1 MGRRGIARVFSSA
14 AGLVLPGLLGACYSY
29 RLVPASD
36 IQPATR
42 VAVVLSDYGRME
54 ASRQIGP
61 QAVRV
66 EGAVLSTNDSAYLLS
81 VTGVKPISGNWVRW
95 TGEPVSMR
103 RDYVAF
109 TYERRP
115 SRSRT
120 LLLIGGA
127 TFTLLTVMV
136 NFNILG
142 FGSLDI
148 PLIPGANGDP
158 GDQ

>member
-1 MGRRGIARVFSSA
+1 MGEGLRGTVRVVV
-14 AGLVLPGLLGACYSY
+14 AGLLPGLLGACYSY
-29 RLVPASD
+29 RLVPSTE

-42 VAVVLSDYGRME
+42 VSVVLSDYGRME
-54 ASRQIGP
+54 ASKQIGP
-61 QAVRV
+61 QAARV

-81 VTGVKPISGNWVRW
+81 VTGVKPISGSWVRW
-95 TGEPVSMR
+95 SGEPVSMR

-136 NFNILG
+136 NFDILG
-142 FGSLDI
+142 FGKLDI
-148 PLIPGANGDP
+148 PLIPGGGDP

>member
-1 MGRRGIARVFSSA
+1 MRRCTAARLVA
-14 AGLVLPGLLGACYSY
+14 AGLLPGLLGACYTY
-29 RLVPASD
+29 RLVPATD

-42 VAVVLSDYGRME
+42 VSVVLNDYGRLE

-61 QAVRV
+61 QAARV

-81 VTGVKPISGNWVRW
+81 VSGVKPISGSWVRW
-95 TGEPVSMR
+95 SGEPVTMR

-115 SRSRT
+115 SRGRT

-127 TFTLLTVMV
+127 TFALLTVMV
-136 NFNILG
+136 NFDILG
-142 FGSLDI
+142 FGGLDI
-148 PLIPGANGDP
+148 PLIPGGGDP

>member
-1 MGRRGIARVFSSA
+1 MGRRSIAHLVA
-14 AGLVLPGLLGACYSY
+14 AGLLLPGLLGACYTY
-29 RLVPASD
+29 RLVPSTD

-42 VAVVLSDYGRME
+42 VSVVLSDYGRME

-61 QAVRV
+61 QTMRV

-81 VTGVKPISGNWVRW
+81 VSGVKPITGSWVRW
-95 TGEPVSMR
+95 SGEPVTMR

-115 SRSRT
+115 SRGRT
-120 LLLIGGA
+120 ILLVAGA
-127 TFTLLTVMV
+127 TFAALTVMV

-142 FGSLDI
+142 FGGLDI

>member
-1 MGRRGIARVFSSA
+1 MGRRGIARIVA
-14 AGLVLPGLLGACYSY
+14 AGLLPGLLGACYSY
-29 RLVPASD
+29 RLVPSAD

-42 VAVVLSDYGRME
+42 VSVVLSDYGRLE
-54 ASRQIGP
+54 ASKQIGP
-61 QAVRV
+61 QAARV

-81 VTGVKPISGNWVRW
+81 VSGVKPISGQWVRW
-95 TGEPVSMR
+95 SGEAVTMR

-115 SRSRT
+115 ARGKT
-120 LLLIGGA
+120 ILLLTGA
-127 TFTLLTVMV
+127 TFTFLTLMV

-142 FGSLDI
+142 FGGLNI
-148 PLIPGANGDP
+148 PLIPGADGDT

>member
-14 AGLVLPGLLGACYSY
+14 AGLLPGLLGACYSY

-42 VAVVLSDYGRME
+42 VAVVLSDYGRLE

-61 QAVRV
+61 QAQRV

-81 VTGVKPISGNWVRW
+81 VSSVKPITGSWVRW
-95 TGEPVSMR
+95 SGEPVTMR

-109 TYERRP
+109 AYERRP
-115 SRSRT
+115 SRGRT
-120 LLLIGGA
+120 ILLLTGA
-127 TFTLLTVMV
+127 TFTLLTIMV

-142 FGSLDI
+142 FGGLDI
-148 PLIPGANGDP
+148 PLIPGADG
-158 GDQ
+158 GSGAQ

>member
-29 RLVPASD
+29 RLVPSTE

>member
-1 MGRRGIARVFSSA
+1 MVRRSVARVVV
-14 AGLVLPGLLGACYSY
+14 AGLLPGLLGACYAY
-29 RLVPASD
+29 RLVPSTD

-42 VAVVLSDYGRME
+42 VAVVLSDYGRLE

-61 QAVRV
+61 QAARV

-81 VTGVKPISGNWVRW
+81 VSGVKPISGSWVRW
-95 TGEPVSMR
+95 SGEPVTMR

-115 SRSRT
+115 SRGRT

-142 FGSLDI
+142 FGSLDL